1 MLFLN
6 ESEFSRQICPLL
18 FSYLGIIYKE
28 ISFQNDSLF
37 QASGII
43 APFPFLPLLKVDEKW
58 ISGNLAICEYACII
72 TNNNDLLGKN
82 VDDVVKLK
90 SILSLCEKL
99 IRTLLNIA
107 NKKFLQEKK
116 NDIIEIEIDPILQSF
131 DHFIMGKTRFLEY
144 LTLADF
150 YLYMILIQLNGIYEN
165 TFRNYFWLQKFKI
178 NFDMFLAEKMAGNYL
193 SPALKIIKTEIEHDW
208 KMESSEIL
216 VDGKIPFEKNTHRNQ
231 SEIDFL
237 KDINHI
243 PESLTKSIRMATL
256 ERGALN

>member
-1 MLFLN
+1 
-6 ESEFSRQICPLL
+6 
-18 FSYLGIIYKE
+18 
-28 ISFQNDSLF
+28 
-37 QASGII
+37 
-43 APFPFLPLLKVDEKW
+43 
-58 ISGNLAICEYACII
+58 
-72 TNNNDLLGKN
+72 LLGKN

-107 NKKFLQEKK
+107 NKKFLEEKK